1 MVLGLGY
8 VQVLVSWVS
17 QDVVALDY
25 SLHSTE
31 TKVDTEANMTW
42 LYRSKVSSKLQ
53 HRLKTE
59 RSVADRVQ

>member
-17 QDVVALDY
+17 PDVVALDY

-31 TKVDTEANMTW
+31 TKVDTEANMT
-42 LYRSKVSSKLQ
+42 
-53 HRLKTE
+53 
-59 RSVADRVQ
+59 